1 MALEAK
7 PVDRTEPLT
16 NDVKFYTLH
25 RKFVDENYDVP
36 EEAREVLYYSLAIG
50 HHLGIVDCLKVSLQ
64 CSRKEYQQWIDQLP
78 EGSEARRKMAGFF
91 TFGEITVFPE
101 HTQMLAAAFDAIP
114 ASQVSLREQEL
125 TAEFIRILAAIH
137 REPTMYL
144 MIRSH

>member
-1 MALEAK
+1 MNNEEYHEKCLSPDE
-7 PVDRTEPLT
+7 
-16 NDVKFYTLH
+16 VKFYTLH

-64 CSRKEYQQWIDQLP
+64 CSRNEYQQWLSHLP
-78 EGSEARRKMAGFF
+78 KESEAYRKMAGFF

-101 HTQMLAAAFDAIP
+101 HTQMLAAAFDGVP
-114 ASQVSLREQEL
+114 ASQLSFREQEL

-144 MIRSH
+144 MVRDH